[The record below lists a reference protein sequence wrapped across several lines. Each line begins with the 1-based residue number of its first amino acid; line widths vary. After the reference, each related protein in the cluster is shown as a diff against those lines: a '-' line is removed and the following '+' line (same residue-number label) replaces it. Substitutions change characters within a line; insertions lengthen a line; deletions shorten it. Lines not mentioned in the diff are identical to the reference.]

1 MPPSFSVSLPALRRR
16 ILYRLMQGGTLVSV
30 LCLGCVA
37 LVLAGGLAFAAFNVG
52 WRDFLM
58 AFSLEWN
65 PQHGGYGIL
74 PMLAGSL
81 LLAGLAVLMALPL
94 CLGLMGFLW
103 GEENSFFGKAIRGL
117 LRFMVSIPTVVYGFC
132 AVILLV
138 PLMRAAFAG
147 TGMHL
152 LTTALVLSLL
162 ILPTMAAVIDNALA
176 QQLGIPR
183 GLALAGS
190 ALGLNRRQIF
200 WHIALPAQKR
210 WIGTGVL
217 LAFGRALGDTM
228 LPLMLSGNA
237 PVLPAG
243 PLSSVRTLATHIS
256 LLTATEIGPR
266 IELTLYLAGAL
277 LLLTSTGVSVCGRLL
292 LRGNRRGIAV

>member
-1 MPPSFSVSLPALRRR
+1 MTYSFSLSFPALRGR

-30 LCLGCVA
+30 LCLGSVA
-37 LVLAGGLAFAAFNVG
+37 LVLTGGLAVAAHNVG
-52 WRDFLM
+52 WQDFFM

-65 PQHGGYGIL
+65 PQHGSYGII
-74 PMLAGSL
+74 PMLAGSVV
-81 LLAGLAVLMALPL
+81 LAGLATLMALPL

-103 GEENSFFGKAIRGL
+103 GEEPSLFGKVIRGL

-138 PLMRAAFAG
+138 PLMREAFAG
-147 TGMHL
+147 TGLHL
-152 LTTALVLSLL
+152 LTTSLVLALL
-162 ILPTMAAVIDNALA
+162 ILPTMAAVVDNALA
-176 QQLGIPR
+176 QHLGSPQ
-183 GLALAGS
+183 GLVLAGR

-217 LAFGRALGDTM
+217 LALGRALGDTM
-228 LPLMLSGNA
+228 LPLMLSGNT

-243 PLSSVRTLATHIS
+243 PLSGIRTLATHIS
-256 LLTATEIGPR
+256 LLTATEISPQ

-277 LLLTSTGVSVCGRLL
+277 LILTSTGVSLCGRLL
-292 LRGNRRGIAV
+292 QRKSRMGSAA